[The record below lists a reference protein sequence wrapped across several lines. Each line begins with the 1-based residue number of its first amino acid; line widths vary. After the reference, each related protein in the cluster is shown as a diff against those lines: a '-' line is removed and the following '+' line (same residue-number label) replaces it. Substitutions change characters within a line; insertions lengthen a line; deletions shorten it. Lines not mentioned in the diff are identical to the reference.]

1 MSQSKRIAWV
11 DYAKAIAIIG
21 IIVGH
26 FAPYFSHVLTWAHPL
41 CELMYSFH
49 VAAFFL
55 LSGYT
60 TKQGIMPARKI
71 ASFAKTCFLPY
82 LVAGILSIAVCM
94 VFTPNKNPVE
104 WGAALLYASGAYNG
118 ELVAGYPF
126 GAAVIGAVWF
136 LPALFFGKLVST
148 SISKLPSP
156 VQLLITA
163 VLFVIGYKTA
173 SILFLPFDI
182 QQAMCASWWITC
194 GMVMSKTKL
203 FADRGIARTSIVAI
217 TAVVGIAYMALLWL
231 EIWREPM
238 YCNSTYPNGLL
249 DMLGTTCATVFVM
262 LLAQLCEMLPKT
274 LQRGIDWVGKNTLPI
289 FCWHA
294 VSIAPGVFLSD
305 WLMSF
310 IVGGTRPTIVFFV
323 SLFADIAFSFGM
335 TWISSKVPGLRAV
348 FFPARKKE
356 QSTRNTPKVSLVQ
369 DARPR
374 SIGSDNMSANSS
386 GSVHNNN
393 DNESDVFMTDDDFA
407 ALFGGVDD
415 MPAELREASTTRPST
430 GTDERRPS
438 NTASFVAARSIHEA
452 TRPDLVIDVECQQ
465 RVFHISNDVASTSKS
480 AEQVILDAKRAQGYT
495 TPEHKTRR
503 RKSDGGH
510 YKRVSGDPSK
520 HLK

>member
-104 WGAALLYASGAYNG
+104 WEAALLYASGAYNG

-136 LPALFFGKLVST
+136 LPALFFGKLIST

-173 SILFLPFDI
+173 SILFLPLDI

-203 FADRGIARTSIVAI
+203 FTDRGIVRTSIVAI
-217 TAVVGIAYMALLWL
+217 SAVVGIAYMALLWL

-249 DMLGTTCATVFVM
+249 DMLGTTCATVFIM
-262 LLAQLCEMLPKT
+262 LLAQLCEMLPKIM
-274 LQRGIDWVGKNTLPI
+274 QRGIDWVGKNTLPI

-310 IVGGTRPTIVFFV
+310 ITGGARPIIVFVV
-323 SLFADIAFSFGM
+323 SLFADIVFSFGM

-348 FFPARKKE
+348 FFPARKKA
-356 QSTRNTPKVSLVQ
+356 QTAGNAPTVSLVPDTRTQ
-369 DARPR
+369 L
-374 SIGSDNMSANSS
+374 IGNGSASNNSGNNSS
-386 GSVHNNN
+386 SNG
-393 DNESDVFMTDDDFA
+393 DDDFIIDNDFV

-415 MPAELREASTTRPST
+415 MPTEPQIPSTTRPST
-430 GTDERRPS
+430 SEGQRSS
-438 NTASFVAARSIHEA
+438 NTVSFAAARSIHEA
-452 TRPDLVIDVECQQ
+452 TRPDLVIDVERQQ

-480 AEQVILDAKRAQGYT
+480 AEQVILNAKRAQGYT

-503 RKSDGGH
+503 RRDSGGH
-510 YKRVSGDPSK
+510 YRRVSGDPSK